1 MCGLW
6 NGTLL
11 AGHCAPQSHELG
23 GAVPESRTGILLC
36 GGAAPE
42 TTCHDTQPSEC
53 ANLLAAG
60 YRPEAIARCLRPPT
74 GADSTESIHSIFC
87 KRSNKALRQNCCAFP
102 ACLTNVACE
111 CRMREAVTLH
121 QLDDV
126 VTGSLHGFP
135 GANDYRLRASSKP

>member
-1 MCGLW
+1 MERSSLGIAHRKLM
-6 NGTLL
+6 NSVAQYRK
-11 AGHCAPQSHELG
+11 AG
-23 GAVPESRTGILLC
+23 PESCYAEASHQKPPVMTPNLV
-36 GGAAPE
+36 A
-42 TTCHDTQPSEC
+42 EC